1 MEEVLEVGARV
12 RVGEGDGAQEGRVT
26 LVKERGEKKIAV
38 VKMDTGAVLWL
49 SSDQVHVIAPPPQTV
64 VAEVMNEQGAV
75 ESTQAEETPARD
87 EMAEVRRHIQSE
99 PVVPPT
105 GEGQPAESVS
115 NEVVTVGETGVR
127 VTIPEGTDGAVLEQ
141 LARTPASISAA
152 PGVHYYDVEN
162 LRWFALYNNQWY
174 HIINIGNDGSARLSR
189 QGAVITALLEDLR

>member
-26 LVKERGEKKIAV
+26 LVKERGEKKIVV

-64 VAEVMNEQGAV
+64 VAEIMNEQGAV
-75 ESTQAEETPARD
+75 ASAPAEETPARD
-87 EMAEVRRHIQSE
+87 EMAEIRRHVQSE
-99 PVVPPT
+99 PVTPPR
-105 GEGQPAESVS
+105 GEEQPASIS

-127 VTIPEGTDGAVLEQ
+127 VTVPEGMDGAVLEQ

-174 HIINIGNDGSARLSR
+174 HIIRIGTNGSAELSR
-189 QGAVITALLEDLR
+189 QGTVITAFLEDLR